1 MRYDNDAKQLKY
13 EVLRKVAEH
22 SFAGTLEENINQIP
36 YDLIPGPQPKFR
48 CCIYRER
55 EIIRERVSA
64 ARGLSMPGQPENAII
79 GVLPAACE
87 GCPISRFTVT
97 SNCQHCLAKKCQAAC
112 PFGAISITGQGAYID
127 PNKCKECGRCA
138 AACPFPALTFP
149 ARRSIIEPSL
159 QPGKGL
165 CYEIT
170 YLFGRRPGAAGTAAQ
185 RQRCAT

>member
-97 SNCQHCLAKKCQAAC
+97 SNCQQDRK
-112 PFGAISITGQGAYID
+112 SVV
-127 PNKCKECGRCA
+127 
-138 AACPFPALTFP
+138 
-149 ARRSIIEPSL
+149 
-159 QPGKGL
+159 
-165 CYEIT
+165 
-170 YLFGRRPGAAGTAAQ
+170 
-185 RQRCAT
+185 

>member
-64 ARGLSMPGQPENAII
+64 ARGLSMPGLSLIH
-79 GVLPAACE
+79 
-87 GCPISRFTVT
+87 IS
-97 SNCQHCLAKKCQAAC
+97 
-112 PFGAISITGQGAYID
+112 
-127 PNKCKECGRCA
+127 
-138 AACPFPALTFP
+138 
-149 ARRSIIEPSL
+149 EP
-159 QPGKGL
+159 
-165 CYEIT
+165 T
-170 YLFGRRPGAAGTAAQ
+170 RPG
-185 RQRCAT
+185 